1 MYRRLKQ
8 LAAGSVMILAA
19 STLVIVSSG
28 PAAAAG
34 TGYWVNNGAANCSDT
49 LAGAG
54 TQAVPFCTISQGTK
68 KAIAPGD
75 TVHVAPGT
83 YREQVTINASGTAT
97 DPISVVGDAPGVV
110 ILGTRSLSTAAL
122 WTATSTTA
130 WSTPYAPPSVPR
142 QVFLDGQRL
151 ATATSAT
158 TTTANSW
165 FYDATAKVLYVDAGG
180 ANPGDGHQ
188 VEAGAQSFGVTASS
202 KSNVAISNIET
213 DRPNLAGVRL
223 LTATGATI
231 DHVTASQSAS
241 NGILIDTSPGGG
253 NVVRA
258 AAVDG
263 SLSTGIRIAASSGVT
278 VTGSSSHH
286 NGLHGIG
293 LSTSSNN
300 LIDGNTSYAN
310 TSVSPT
316 ATSAGI
322 DVNTNSPDN
331 TVVNNVTYQNQDT
344 GVQVYS
350 GSHRALVA
358 RNISYANGD
367 HGFDTLASTGVRYL
381 NNTSYAN
388 RRDGISVEGVST
400 GATLANNLL
409 VDNGVTATEYNL
421 YVDAGSVSGF
431 SADYDTAFNHTTAPT
446 TKVGGVVY
454 PKLSG
459 YATASG
465 QESHGSSI
473 DPDLV
478 NPASGDFRLTA
489 GSTAVDS
496 ANSGATG
503 FRATDAAGNQLADDT
518 IVADTGAGTPAYADR
533 GALEFQP
540 VAGST
545 NYAPHAAL
553 ILNPA
558 AMSTPPSPP
567 VTADASGSSDT
578 DLNGIA
584 SYTFDFGDG
593 TVVGPQ
599 PTATATHTY
608 AGPGSYAVTV
618 TVTDAAGLTDSAS
631 SQEVVST
638 RPVQTYSV
646 EQTNPACTDTGPGT
660 VASPFCTIGAA
671 TRKLLA
677 GDTALVGPG
686 QYREQVTI
694 TASGEPANPITLK
707 ATSPSAVIVGTN
719 DVSDAAGWTATSTTA
734 WTHAFAVAPAQVFL
748 DGQPLPKA
756 TSATTTTP
764 NSWYYDAATTSLY
777 VDTGGTNPAA
787 GHTVA
792 AGARSFG
799 ILLRQ
804 VSDIAVS
811 GFAIRQQNFN
821 GVDLD
826 RTQRVTLGDLDVA
839 QAGAP
844 GITVDASSNASLTGI
859 QSAFNLS
866 IGVRFFNSTD
876 SELRNSVTH
885 ENQHHGVSVQGSTR
899 VTVAGVTTYR
909 NKRLSTR
916 IATGIDVSAS
926 SQQTVVEAN
935 LTYGNDDSGIES
947 YSGSTDTTIRRN
959 VVYDN
964 GDHGIDTSF
973 APNTTVLSNT
983 VVRNATAGINFEGG
997 STSSTARDNVAM
1009 DNAVG
1014 STRTIGEIRVDEASS
1029 PGTTLDRDLVFQTAA
1044 NGNLYEWAS
1053 QPYTSIAAF
1062 RTASGQEAAGQAAN
1076 PLFVNLTGRDLHL
1089 TGQSPAI
1096 DSADTAV
1103 TGWTAINRDGTAL
1116 ADNPVIPNTGVG
1128 PVVFADLGAFEFVG
1142 PVARATVTP
1151 ASALFA
1157 PVDVTVDGSASV
1169 GLGAPITAYQIVCG
1183 NGTVLTTLSGVCR
1196 YTAAGT
1202 FTPTVTVT
1210 DSSGLSDTWTGTA
1223 LVVKPNGLPT
1233 ARLTATP
1240 NQAYRPQQ
1248 VVLNASASSDADGRP
1263 LAGYTFDCGNG
1274 QTSGTLTTSSFTCS
1288 YPNAGTFTSR
1298 VTVRDTA
1305 DATST
1310 VTAQVRILAD
1320 VAPTADLKLNKSSI
1334 KSKQSVTADASGSTS
1349 VDKSPIATYQFS
1361 CGSGPAKPVQTTP
1374 TTTCTYTSIGI
1385 FTVGVT
1391 VTDTVGLSSS
1401 ATKTVLVLP

>member
-1 MYRRLKQ
+1 MNKRLKH
-8 LAAGSVMILAA
+8 LAAGSVMILATSSLA
-19 STLVIVSSG
+19 VLTSST
-28 PAAAAG
+28 AAAAG

-49 LAGAG
+49 LATAG
-54 TQAVPFCTISQGTK
+54 TQAQPFCTISQGTK

-75 TVHVAPGT
+75 IVHVAPGT
-83 YREQVTINASGTAT
+83 YREQVTVNASGTAA
-97 DPISVVGDAPGVV
+97 DPITVTGDGPGVV
-110 ILGTRSLSTAAL
+110 ILGTRALGGAAL

-130 WSTPYAPPSVPR
+130 WSTPYAPPSPPR

-151 ATATSAT
+151 AAAASAA

-180 ANPGDGHQ
+180 TNPGDGHAI
-188 VEAGAQSFGVTASS
+188 EAGAQSFGVTASS
-202 KSNVAISNIET
+202 RANVAISNLEVI
-213 DRPNLAGVRL
+213 RPNLAGVRL
-223 LTATGATI
+223 LSATATTI

-253 NVVRA
+253 ITVRA

-263 SLSTGIRIAASSGVT
+263 SLSTGIRIAGSSGVT
-278 VTGSSSHH
+278 VTGSTSHH

-300 LIDGNTSYAN
+300 LIVGNTAYAN
-310 TSVSPT
+310 TSVNPA

-331 TVVNNVTYQNQDT
+331 TVSNNVTYQNQDT
-344 GVQVYS
+344 GIQVYS
-350 GSHRALVA
+350 GSHRALVV

-388 RRDGISVEGVST
+388 RRDGISVEGNAT

-409 VDNGVTATEYNL
+409 IDNGVSATEYDL
-421 YVDAGSVSGF
+421 YVDAGSVPGF
-431 SADYDTAFNHTTAPT
+431 SADYDSAFNHTTAPT
-446 TKVGGVVY
+446 TKVGGTIY

-459 YATASG
+459 YAAASG
-465 QESHGSSI
+465 QEAHGSSA
-473 DPDLV
+473 DPGLV
-478 NPASGDFRLTA
+478 DPASGDFRLTA

-496 ANSGATG
+496 ATSAPAG
-503 FRATDAAGNQLADDT
+503 FQPIDAAGNQLADDP
-518 IVADTGAGTPAYADR
+518 IIADTGAGSPAYADR

-540 VAGST
+540 VAGVT
-545 NYAPHAAL
+545 NYPPHAAL
-553 ILNPA
+553 VLNPT
-558 AMSTPPSPP
+558 AMSTPPSVP
-567 VTADASGSSDT
+567 VTADAGGSSDN
-578 DLNGIA
+578 DINGIA

-599 PTATATHTY
+599 PAATATHTY

-618 TVTDAAGLTDSAS
+618 TVTDAAGLTSSAS
-631 SQEVVST
+631 AQEVVST

-646 EQTNPACTDTGPGT
+646 EQTNPACSDTGPGT
-660 VASPFCTIGAA
+660 VAAPFCTIGAA

-694 TASGEPANPITLK
+694 TTSGDAADPITLK
-707 ATSPSAVIVGTN
+707 ATSPSAVIVGTD
-719 DVSDAAGWTATSTTA
+719 DVSDAAGWTATATTA
-734 WTHAFAVAPAQVFL
+734 WKHTLAAAPGQVFL
-748 DGQPLPKA
+748 DGQALPKA
-756 TSATTTTP
+756 TSATTTTT
-764 NSWYYDAATTSLY
+764 NSWYYDTATTSLY

-811 GFAIRQQNFN
+811 GFALRQQNFN
-821 GVDLD
+821 AVDLD
-826 RTQRVTLGDLDVA
+826 RTQRITLGNLDIA

-876 SELRNSVTH
+876 SELRNSITH

-899 VTVAGVTTYR
+899 VTVAGVTSYG
-909 NKRLSTR
+909 NKRLSAR
-916 IATGIDVSAS
+916 LATGIDVSS
-926 SQQTVVEAN
+926 SSAQTLVEAN
-935 LTYGNDDSGIES
+935 LAYGNDDSGIET
-947 YSGSTDTTIRRN
+947 YSGSTGTTVRRN

-973 APNTTVLSNT
+973 APATTVLSNT

-997 STSSTARDNVAM
+997 STNSVSRNNVAM

-1014 STRTIGEIRVDEASS
+1014 STRTIGDIRVDEASS
-1029 PGTTLDRDLVFQTAA
+1029 PGTTLDRDLVFQTSAT
-1044 NGNLYEWAS
+1044 GNLFEWAS
-1053 QPYTSIAAF
+1053 KGYTTIAAY
-1062 RTASGQEAAGQAAN
+1062 RTASGQEAAGAAAD
-1076 PLFVNLTGRDLHL
+1076 PRFVNLTSRDLHL
-1089 TGQSPAI
+1089 TSRSPAI
-1096 DSADTAV
+1096 DAADTAV
-1103 TGWTAINRDGTAL
+1103 TGWTATNRDGTA
-1116 ADNPVIPNTGVG
+1116 PVDHPAIPNTGVG
-1128 PVVFADLGAFEFVG
+1128 PILFADRGAFEYVG
-1142 PVARATVTP
+1142 PSASATVTP
-1151 ASALFA
+1151 ATGFA
-1157 PVDVTVDGSASV
+1157 PVDVTVDGSASTA
-1169 GLGAPITAYQIVCG
+1169 LGAPITAYRIVCG
-1183 NGTVLTTLSGVCR
+1183 NGTVLTTASGVCQ
-1196 YTAAGT
+1196 YVAAGT
-1202 FTPTVTVT
+1202 FTPTLTVT
-1210 DSSGLSDTWTGTA
+1210 DSSGLSDTWTSA
-1223 LVVKPNGLPT
+1223 PIVVKPNGLPT
-1233 ARLTATP
+1233 ARITATP
-1240 NQAYRPQQ
+1240 SQAYRPQA

-1263 LAGYTFDCGNG
+1263 LVSYTFDCGNG
-1274 QTSGTLTTSSFTCS
+1274 QTSAALTTSSYTCS
-1288 YPNAGTFTSR
+1288 YPNAGSFTAR

-1305 DATST
+1305 GVTST
-1310 VTAQVRILAD
+1310 ATTPVKILAD
-1320 VAPTADLKLNKSSI
+1320 VAPTADLKLNKTSI
-1334 KSKQSVTADASGSTS
+1334 KLKQSVTADASGSTS

-1361 CGSGPAKPVQTTP
+1361 CGNGSVQPVQTTP
-1374 TTTCTYTSIGI
+1374 TTTCTYSSIGL
-1385 FTVGVT
+1385 FVVKVT

-1401 ATKTVLVLP
+1401 ATKTVLVLL

>member
-1 MYRRLKQ
+1 MNKRLKQ
-8 LAAGSVMILAA
+8 LAAGSVMILA
-19 STLVIVSSG
+19 TSSLAVVTSSS
-28 PAAAAG
+28 AAAAG
-34 TGYWVNNGAANCSDT
+34 TGYWVNNGATNCSDT
-49 LAGAG
+49 LATAG
-54 TQAVPFCTISQGTK
+54 TQAVPFCTVSQGTK
-68 KAIAPGD
+68 KAIVPGD

-83 YREQVTINASGTAT
+83 YREQVTVNASGTAT
-97 DPISVVGDAPGVV
+97 DPITVTGDGPGVV
-110 ILGTRSLSTAAL
+110 ILGTRALGGAAL
-122 WTATSTTA
+122 WTATGTTA

-151 ATATSAT
+151 TAASSAT
-158 TTTANSW
+158 TTAANSW
-165 FYDATAKVLYVDAGG
+165 FYDATTKVLYVDAGG
-180 ANPGDGHQ
+180 TNPGDGHQ
-188 VEAGAQSFGVTASS
+188 IEAGAQSFGVTASS
-202 KSNVAISNIET
+202 RSNVVISNLEVN
-213 DRPNLAGVRL
+213 RPNLAGVRL
-223 LTATGATI
+223 LTSTATTI

-253 NVVRA
+253 IVVRA

-263 SLSTGIRIAASSGVT
+263 SLSTGIRIAGSSGVT
-278 VTGSSSHH
+278 VTGSTSHH

-300 LIDGNTSYAN
+300 LIDGNTTYAN
-310 TSVSPT
+310 TSVNPA

-331 TVVNNVTYQNQDT
+331 TVSNNVTYQNQDT
-344 GVQVYS
+344 GVQVYN
-350 GSHRALVA
+350 GSHRALVV

-388 RRDGISVEGVST
+388 RRDGISVEGAAT

-409 VDNGVTATEYNL
+409 IDNGVTATEYNL
-421 YVDAGSVSGF
+421 YVDAGSVPGF
-431 SADYDTAFNHTTAPT
+431 SSDYDSAYNHTTAPT
-446 TKVGGVVY
+446 TKVGGTIY

-473 DPDLV
+473 DPGLV
-478 NPASGDFRLTA
+478 DPASGDFRPTP

-496 ANSGATG
+496 ANSAPVG
-503 FRATDAAGNQLADDT
+503 FRATDAAGNQLADDP
-518 IVADTGAGTPAYADR
+518 IIADTGAGSPAYADR

-540 VAGST
+540 VSGVT
-545 NYAPHAAL
+545 NYPPHAAL

-558 AMSTPPSPP
+558 SVSAPPSVP

-578 DLNGIA
+578 DSNGIA

-599 PTATATHTY
+599 PAPTATHTY

-618 TVTDAAGLTDSAS
+618 TVTDAAGLTGSAS

-660 VASPFCTIGAA
+660 VAAPFCTIGAA
-671 TRKLLA
+671 TKKLLG

-694 TASGEPANPITLK
+694 TTSGDAANPITLK

-719 DVSDAAGWTATSTTA
+719 DVSDAAGWTATTTTA
-734 WTHAFAVAPAQVFL
+734 WKHTFAVAPAQVFL
-748 DGQPLPKA
+748 DGQALPKA
-756 TSATTTTP
+756 TSATTTP

-811 GFAIRQQNFN
+811 GFAIRGQNFN

-826 RTQRVTLGDLDVA
+826 RTQRVTLGNLDVA

-899 VTVAGVTTYR
+899 VTVAGVTTYS
-909 NKRLSTR
+909 NKRLSAR

-926 SQQTVVEAN
+926 SQQSLIEAN
-935 LTYGNDDSGIES
+935 LSYGNDDSGIEA
-947 YSGSTDTTIRRN
+947 YSGSSGTTIRRN

-973 APNTTVLSNT
+973 APTTTVLSNT
-983 VVRNATAGINFEGG
+983 VVHNATAGINFEGG
-997 STSSTARDNVAM
+997 STNSISRDNVAM
-1009 DNAVG
+1009 DNAIG
-1014 STRTIGEIRVDEASS
+1014 STRTIGDIRVDEASG
-1029 PGTTLDRDLVFQTAA
+1029 PGTTLDRDLVFQTSAT
-1044 NGNLYEWAS
+1044 GNLFEWAS
-1053 QPYTSIAAF
+1053 QGYTTIAAY
-1062 RTASGQEAAGQAAN
+1062 RTASGQEAAGKAAD
-1076 PLFVNLTGRDLHL
+1076 PRFVNLTGRDLHL
-1089 TGQSPAI
+1089 TSQSPAI

-1103 TGWTAINRDGTAL
+1103 TGWTATNRDGTAP
-1116 ADNPVIPNTGVG
+1116 ADQPAIANTGVG
-1128 PVVFADLGAFEFVG
+1128 PILFADLGAFEFVG
-1142 PVARATVTP
+1142 PAARATITP
-1151 ASALFA
+1151 ATGFA
-1157 PVDVTVDGSASV
+1157 PVDVTVDGSTSV
-1169 GLGAPITAYQIVCG
+1169 ALGAPITTYQIVCG
-1183 NGTVLTTLSGVCR
+1183 NGTVLTTASGICR
-1196 YTAAGT
+1196 YVAAGT
-1202 FTPTVTVT
+1202 FTPTLTVT
-1210 DSSGLSDTWTGTA
+1210 DSSGLSDTWTSVPI
-1223 LVVKPNGLPT
+1223 VVKPNGLPT

-1240 NQAYRPQQ
+1240 SQAYRPQQ
-1248 VVLNASASSDADGRP
+1248 VVLNAGASTDADGRP
-1263 LAGYTFDCGNG
+1263 LVSYTFDCANG
-1274 QTSGTLTTSSFTCS
+1274 QTSGALTTSSYTCS
-1288 YPNAGTFTSR
+1288 YPNAGTFTAR
-1298 VTVRDTA
+1298 VTVADTGGL
-1305 DATST
+1305 TSSA
-1310 VTAQVRILAD
+1310 TAQVKIMAD
-1320 VAPTADLKLNKSSI
+1320 VPPTADLKLNKSSI
-1334 KSKQSVTADASGSTS
+1334 KLKQSVIADASGSTS
-1349 VDKSPIATYQFS
+1349 VDKSPIATYQFD
-1361 CGSGPAKPVQTTP
+1361 CGSGPAKPIQITP
-1374 TTTCTYTSIGI
+1374 TTTCTYTSIGL
-1385 FTVGVT
+1385 FTVRVT

-1401 ATKTVLVLP
+1401 TTKTVLVLL

>member
-1 MYRRLKQ
+1 MHRRLERQ

-19 STLVIVSSG
+19 AGLVVSGS

-34 TGYWVNNGAANCSDT
+34 AGYWVNNGAANCSDT
-49 LAGAG
+49 LATAG

-68 KAIAPGD
+68 KAIVPGD

-83 YREQVTINASGTAT
+83 YREQVTINASGTST
-97 DPISVVGDAPGVV
+97 DPITVIGDGPGVV
-110 ILGTRSLSTAAL
+110 ILGTRALSSAAL

-142 QVFLDGQRL
+142 QVFLDGRRL
-151 ATATSAT
+151 AAATSAT

-165 FYDATAKVLYVDAGG
+165 FYDVTAKVLYVDAGG
-180 ANPGDGHQ
+180 PNPGDGHQ
-188 VEAGAQSFGVTASS
+188 VEAGAQSFGITASS
-202 KSNVAISNIET
+202 RSNVAISNIQT

-223 LTATGATI
+223 LTSAAATV
-231 DHVTASQSAS
+231 DHVTASQSAG
-241 NGILIDTSPGGG
+241 NGILIDSSPGGG
-253 NVVRA
+253 TIVRA

-278 VTGSSSHH
+278 VTGSASHH

-300 LIDGNTSYAN
+300 LIAGNTSYAN
-310 TSVSPT
+310 TSVNPA

-331 TVVNNVTYQNQDT
+331 TVIGNITYQNQDT

-367 HGFDTLASTGVRYL
+367 HGFDTLASTGARYL

-421 YVDAGSVSGF
+421 YVDAGSLPGF
-431 SADYDTAFNHTTAPT
+431 SADHDTAYNHTTAPT
-446 TKVGGVVY
+446 TKVGGTIY
-454 PKLSG
+454 PKLSA

-473 DPDLV
+473 DPDLAD
-478 NPASGDFRLTA
+478 PASGDFRLTG

-496 ANSGATG
+496 ANSAVTG
-503 FRATDAAGNQLADDT
+503 FRPVDAAGNQLADDP
-518 IVADTGAGTPAYADR
+518 IVTDTGAGSPAYADR

-540 VAGST
+540 VAGTT

-553 ILNPA
+553 ILDPA
-558 AMSTPPSPP
+558 AVSTPPSIP
-567 VTADASGSSDT
+567 VTADASGSSDA
-578 DLNGIA
+578 DLFGIA

-593 TVVGPQ
+593 TIVGPQ
-599 PTATATHTY
+599 PTPTATHTY

-660 VASPFCTIGAA
+660 AASPFCTIGTAA
-671 TRKLLA
+671 KKLLA

-686 QYREQVTI
+686 QYREQVAI

-719 DVSDAAGWTATSTTA
+719 DVSDAAGWTATSTPA
-734 WTHAFAVAPAQVFL
+734 WKHTFAVTPTQVFL
-748 DGQPLPKA
+748 DGRPLPKA
-756 TSATTTTP
+756 ISATATTP
-764 NSWYYDAATTSLY
+764 NSWFYDAATTSLY

-787 GHTVA
+787 DHTVA

-811 GFAIRQQNFN
+811 GFAIRQQNFS
-821 GVDLD
+821 GVTLD
-826 RTQRVTLGDLDVA
+826 RTQRITLGDLDLA

-844 GITVDASSNASLTGI
+844 GITVDASSNARLTGI
-859 QSAFNLS
+859 RSAFNLS

-899 VTVAGVTTYR
+899 VTVAGVTTYL
-909 NKRLSTR
+909 NKRLATR
-916 IATGIDVSAS
+916 VATGVDVSAS
-926 SQQTVVEAN
+926 SRQTLVEAN
-935 LTYGNDDSGIES
+935 HSWGNDDSGIES
-947 YSGSTDTTIRRN
+947 YSGSTGTTIRRN
-959 VVYDN
+959 VVHDN

-973 APNTTVLSNT
+973 APGTTVLSNT

-997 STSSTARDNVAM
+997 STNSTSRNNVAM

-1029 PGTTLDRDLVFQTAA
+1029 QGTTLDRDLVFQTAA
-1044 NGNLYEWAS
+1044 NGPLYEWAS
-1053 QPYTSIAAF
+1053 QPYTTIAAF
-1062 RTASGQEAAGQAAN
+1062 RAASGQEAAGKAAD
-1076 PLFVNLTGRDLHL
+1076 PRFVNLTGRDLHL

-1103 TGWTAINRDGTAL
+1103 SGWTGTDRDGMAP
-1116 ADNPVIPNTGVG
+1116 ADHPAIANTGAG
-1128 PVVFADLGAFEFVG
+1128 PIPFADLGAFEFVG
-1142 PVARATVTP
+1142 PAARATITP
-1151 ASALFA
+1151 TAGFFA
-1157 PVDVTVDGSASV
+1157 PVDVTVDGSTSV
-1169 GLGAPITAYQIVCG
+1169 ALGAPITAYQIVCG
-1183 NGTVLTTLSGVCR
+1183 NGTVLATSRGICR
-1196 YTAAGT
+1196 YPAAGT
-1202 FTPTVTVT
+1202 FTPTLTVT
-1210 DSSGLSDTWTGTA
+1210 DAAGLSDTWTSA
-1223 LVVKPNGLPT
+1223 PIVVEPNGVPT
-1233 ARLTATP
+1233 ARITATP
-1240 NQAYRPQQ
+1240 TQAYRPQQ
-1248 VVLNASASSDADGRP
+1248 VVLNAGASSDADGRP

-1274 QTSGTLTTSSFTCS
+1274 QTSGALSTSSYTCS
-1288 YPNAGTFTSR
+1288 YPNAGTFTAR
-1298 VTVRDTA
+1298 VTVADTGGLTSS
-1305 DATST
+1305 ATAE
-1310 VTAQVRILAD
+1310 VKILAD
-1320 VAPTADLKLNKSSI
+1320 VPPVADLRLNKSSI
-1334 KSKQSVTADASGSTS
+1334 RLKQSVTADASGSTS

-1361 CGSGPAKPVQTTP
+1361 CGTGPAKPVQTTP
-1374 TTTCTYTSIGI
+1374 TTTCTYNSIGL
-1385 FTVGVT
+1385 FVVTVT

-1401 ATKTVLVLP
+1401 ATKTVLVLL